1 MHGYI
6 FSYSAVCHNGC
17 IIHFSRVERFEIFAS
32 VFPAHRDHCL
42 TLDLR
47 CRKCAR
53 YIHSLAACV
62 KLRDDGKIF
71 TIYAKI
77 LTEAMHIKC
86 GVQGYGNDVHIFSVK
101 QKTTLLSDLII
112 IPQRKP
118 PVNAFKK
125 RTLHKKIAFFCGFR
139 SQRTDFRQIN
149 AKIRPRISK

>member
-1 MHGYI
+1 
-6 FSYSAVCHNGC
+6 
-17 IIHFSRVERFEIFAS
+17 
-32 VFPAHRDHCL
+32 
-42 TLDLR
+42 
-47 CRKCAR
+47 
-53 YIHSLAACV
+53 
-62 KLRDDGKIF
+62 
-71 TIYAKI
+71 
-77 LTEAMHIKC
+77 MHIKC

-139 SQRTDFRQIN
+139 SQWTDFQQIN